1 MRDNKAPLVQ
11 FFPNGVYGH
20 FGTWQEGGKCHS
32 TEKSTKFYPKA
43 HVCTKL
49 HHSAIKAEKPNSQK
63 ILKTPKIKQ
72 TETKISKA
80 KYHANQ

>member
-1 MRDNKAPLVQ
+1 MDTL
-11 FFPNGVYGH
+11 GL
-20 FGTWQEGGKCHS
+20 GTRGEKCHS
-32 TEKSTKFYPKA
+32 TDKSTKFHPKA
-43 HVCTKL
+43 QVSTKL
-49 HHSAIKAEKPNSQK
+49 HHPANRAEKPNSQK